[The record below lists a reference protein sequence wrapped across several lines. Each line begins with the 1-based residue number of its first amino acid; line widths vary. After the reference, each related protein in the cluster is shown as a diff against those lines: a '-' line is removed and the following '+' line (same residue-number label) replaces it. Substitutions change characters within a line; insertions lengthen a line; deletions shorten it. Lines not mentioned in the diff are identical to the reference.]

1 MGASCEPNADRR
13 LQLVSSTEAI
23 LTVTSIQAECVS
35 PIPSHITDLAHFRF
49 RWFGL
54 ILLPFVSFSA
64 DGVNVILETWVA
76 VVKYWCE
83 PKESKG
89 TTNASGDND
98 NISYMQSI
106 LSFNTNFEPTY
117 CVQVLCHIMDYI
129 LKYIYIY
136 INSKIMFIQIFD
148 VYSYS
153 QLHI

>member
-64 DGVNVILETWVA
+64 DGVNVILETSVA

-83 PKESKG
+83 PKESKS
-89 TTNASGDND
+89 TTNASGAIGNASVKPNRRFAMWNNPLLTSEFAHGRPID
-98 NISYMQSI
+98 MSI
-106 LSFNTNFEPTY
+106 QFTLCWTPLLVLFGWWFEKPMH
-117 CVQVLCHIMDYI
+117 L
-129 LKYIYIY
+129 L
-136 INSKIMFIQIFD
+136 FGE
-148 VYSYS
+148 
-153 QLHI
+153 